1 MTKQILFSLLALL
14 LYFAGLAQTEA
25 PPAILVSSGGKLTY
39 RTLNSKKQQKLV
51 DGAVLKNTGTIR
63 LKKRSSALLLSNGNL
78 VQVSTKGKYPLTEL
92 FPQGQDETQ
101 RLNFDVTFSDYL
113 MSAVLLAA
121 DSGNSGDA
129 WSGIRTSTGSGDGWG
144 GIRTSTGSGDGW
156 GGIRT
161 STGSGDGW
169 GGIRTS
175 TGSGDGWGGQG
186 TKIFAIQPMGKIL
199 PKATVFRW
207 SRPAGNPTYRLQL
220 KDENGQVLLET
231 STRDTAFTVDLS
243 QAVFSGAGRIEWQV
257 AAEGSGGAVSNPL
270 LFAFATPEDIAAA
283 LAPAKAAP
291 TYANATPTV
300 QQLMEATA
308 LERKDFFDAAAQ
320 RYQDVQRT
328 DARSEMVRLMHAAF
342 WLRHGMKSMATA
354 VYKG

>member
-129 WSGIRTSTGSGDGWG
+129 WS
-144 GIRTSTGSGDGW
+144 
-156 GGIRT
+156 GIRT